1 MAKIGRNEPC
11 PCGSGKKYKHCC
23 GRDSATII
31 PFPPARTSTPG
42 NATDDPFNEQTFMER
57 QGTPNMATDLLHQLK
72 AELGDRT
79 FSSKSELEAVFGAFV
94 KKKRTTAIDDFLGL
108 SPDMMHRILHGTFD
122 DISDILELG
131 GHILKTEVPLIPLLD
146 IISALLGFLAESG
159 PVPATAKGNLPR
171 ALIQRWW
178 DEKLGPLEP
187 NERLR
192 AIMRPNNEMGA
203 WTLHIARVIAGKAGL
218 IKLHSQKFSVTVRG
232 RALFEAG
239 DLDAMYRSMFIAMAW
254 GIDWNDG
261 KRDYQR
267 VHPFTQRSFAFNLH
281 LLGAKARDWMQPSA
295 IVEAYLK
302 AFPVLRNDYQ
312 GEDARTTLIYM
323 QSDLTYGLTRFPI
336 ELGLLEHRGG
346 WGESKPDEYRVTP
359 FFDRLLDWHI

>member
-31 PFPPARTSTPG
+31 PFAPALTSAPG
-42 NATDDPFNEQTFMER
+42 ITTGDPFNEQTFMER

-72 AELGDRT
+72 AELGDHT
-79 FSSKSELEAVFGAFV
+79 FSSKSEMEAVLGAFV
-94 KKKRTTAIDDFLGL
+94 KNHRNAAIDDFLGM
-108 SPDMMHRILHGTFD
+108 SPDMMYRILHGTFD
-122 DISDILELG
+122 DISDILRLG
-131 GHILKTEVPLIPLLD
+131 GHILKAEVPLIPLLD
-146 IISALLGFLAESG
+146 SISALLGLLAESG

-171 ALIQRWW
+171 ALVQRWW

-203 WTLHIARVIAGKAGL
+203 WPLHIARLVAGKAGL
-218 IKLHSQKFSVTVRG
+218 VKLHSKKFSLTARG
-232 RALFEAG
+232 RTMLETG
-239 DLDAMYRSMFIAMAW
+239 DLDAMYRSIFIATAW

-261 KRDYQR
+261 KQDYQM
-267 VHPFTQRSFAFNLH
+267 VHPFTQRSFTFNLH
-281 LLGAKARDWMQPSA
+281 LLGAKARNWTQPGTL
-295 IVEAYLK
+295 VETFLK
-302 AFPVLRNDYQ
+302 AFPAIENDYK
-312 GEDARTTLIYM
+312 GGDARTTTIYM
-323 QSDLTYGLTRFPI
+323 QSDLTHGLTYFPI

-346 WGESKPDEYRVTP
+346 WSESKPDEYRVTP
-359 FFDRLLDWHI
+359 FFDRLLHWNI